1 MTRRSPR
8 QARRTRFPA
17 GCTGRVS
24 WRVAAVLVLGLAS
37 SAAAEP
43 ASDGSLAGNDLV
55 VTNVSDSGEGS
66 LRRAIL
72 DANARSGPDVIS
84 FDSDHGTFAVPRTI
98 RLTGPLPVLTE
109 DVTINGYIE
118 DRLWQ
123 ATGVT
128 VSGGGAWRVFEVAE
142 GVKATIES
150 ITVAEASAPH
160 GGGVLNRGELVI
172 KGVTFLNNAA
182 EHEGGGLANRGGK
195 LTVINSTFYRNRAG
209 RSGGGL
215 ASANGTVKVTNSTFS
230 DNSAPRGAGLH
241 STDQLVLANTIL
253 ANSEGG
259 ADCVAAAGFDAAST
273 NNLIETNEG
282 CGVPISSADPRLG
295 KPRHYNGPTQTMPP
309 GGGSPAINLGDNASA
324 VDQDGVRLKWD
335 QRGNGDPRFVAGVT
349 DIGAFEVQAY
359 PDFVVDTHDD
369 SELRACTPSGP
380 PDCSLRGAITLANA
394 SDEPEVITF
403 DPRLFKVPRTIV
415 PGRPLPEIV
424 SEVTLDARGG
434 AEVTLAGEFATLRAA
449 AEGILVLHHIMLESG
464 N

>member
-1 MTRRSPR
+1 MTRRCPR
-8 QARRTRFPA
+8 QARRTHFSANHAARVYKRF
-17 GCTGRVS
+17 
-24 WRVAAVLVLGLAS
+24 AAVLVLGLAS

-172 KGVTFLNNAA
+172 KGMTFLNNAA

-195 LTVINSTFYRNRAG
+195 LTVINSTFYGNRAG
-209 RSGGGL
+209 WFGGGL
-215 ASANGTVKVTNSTFS
+215 ASAGGTARVTNSTFS
-230 DNSAPRGAGLH
+230 DNTAPRGGGLY
-241 STDQLVLANTIL
+241 SNDALVLANTIL
-253 ANSEGG
+253 VNSQDGV
-259 ADCVAAAGFDAAST
+259 DCVATAGVDAAST

-282 CGVPISSADPRLG
+282 CGHPVSTADPRLG
-295 KPRHYNGPTQTMPP
+295 RPEYYNGPTQTMPL

-324 VDQDGVRLKWD
+324 VDEAGRPLVWD
-335 QRGNGDPRFVAGVT
+335 QRGNGDPRFVGGIT
-349 DIGAFEVQAY
+349 DLGAFERQAF
-359 PDFVVDTHDD
+359 PELVVDTYED
-369 SELRACTPSGP
+369 SELRACTRGGQA
-380 PDCSLRGAITLANA
+380 DCSLRGAIALANA
-394 SDEPEVITF
+394 MDEPEVITF
-403 DPRLFKVPRTIV
+403 DPEIFSVPRTIV
-415 PGRPLPEIV
+415 PEQPLPKITTELPV
-424 SEVTLDARGG
+424 DARGG
-434 AEVTLAGEFATLRAA
+434 AEVTLAGEFAALRAA
-449 AEGILVLHHIMLESG
+449 AEGALVLHHIKLESG